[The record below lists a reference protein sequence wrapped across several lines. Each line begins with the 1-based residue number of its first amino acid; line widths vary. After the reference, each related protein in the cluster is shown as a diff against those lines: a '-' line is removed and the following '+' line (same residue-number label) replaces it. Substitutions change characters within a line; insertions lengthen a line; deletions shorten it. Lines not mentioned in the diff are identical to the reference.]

1 VTAGL
6 QFDLEEKVLRMHF
19 EYKLLWYKKIAIFN
33 AEVWPVE
40 LASEKTRYWPQD
52 STKWSFRAI
61 FRR

>member
-1 VTAGL
+1 
-6 QFDLEEKVLRMHF
+6 MHF